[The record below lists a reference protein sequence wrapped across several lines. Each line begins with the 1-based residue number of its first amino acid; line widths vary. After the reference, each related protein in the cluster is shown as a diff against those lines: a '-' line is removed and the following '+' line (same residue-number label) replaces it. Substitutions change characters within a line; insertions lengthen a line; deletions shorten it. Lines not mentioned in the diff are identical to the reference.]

1 MLDLLLFCLVV
12 FGTVNIITVSKIG
25 APWRKKASE
34 INTKLGDLFHCPM
47 CMGFWVGL
55 VLSFWK
61 SPTDF
66 ILFDAIFRI
75 SRCLDYLLYH
85 LELGFKR
92 SSSVVSSRFYT

>member
-12 FGTVNIITVSKIG
+12 FGAVNIITISKIG

-34 INTKLGDLFHCPM
+34 INTKLGELFHCPM

-66 ILFDAIFRI
+66 IFFDAI
-75 SRCLDYLLYH
+75 
-85 LELGFKR
+85 LGSAAAWIIYCITWSLALKDPR
-92 SSSVVSSRFYT
+92 L